1 MRNQM
6 VDDYHKKEK
15 IDKMNLRMGKLD
27 RIMVEKQFYN
37 MERQKIQEEL
47 SEKKKS
53 DIKISYLSLDIQI
66 KFTLKK
72 KFINMLLMEK
82 SKRKRRETRKK
93 SPKKMTKMKEMK
105 IMEILM
111 MNKKKKVGMKIITM
125 MKNLQRTKKMKKKL
139 LKD

>member
-47 SEKKKS
+47 SEKKRV
-53 DIKISYLSLDIQI
+53 I
-66 KFTLKK
+66 LK
-72 KFINMLLMEK
+72 
-82 SKRKRRETRKK
+82 
-93 SPKKMTKMKEMK
+93 
-105 IMEILM
+105 
-111 MNKKKKVGMKIITM
+111 
-125 MKNLQRTKKMKKKL
+125 
-139 LKD
+139 